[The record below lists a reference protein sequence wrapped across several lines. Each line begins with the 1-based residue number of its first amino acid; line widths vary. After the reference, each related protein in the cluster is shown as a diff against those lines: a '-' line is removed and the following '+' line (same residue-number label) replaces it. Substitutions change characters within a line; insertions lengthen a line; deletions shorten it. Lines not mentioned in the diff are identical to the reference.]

1 MEQQNCF
8 GDKDKMN
15 DLLSAEKFLAGN
27 YNTFL
32 LESAT
37 PEVKHCL
44 LSLLQDT
51 HSMQQQIFVE
61 MQSRGWYQT
70 PKAEEQK
77 LMQAKQTFG
86 GSVSG

>member
-1 MEQQNCF
+1 MEQNCF
-8 GDKDKMN
+8 CDKDKMN
-15 DLLSAEKFLAGN
+15 DLLSAEKFLEGTHS
-27 YNTFL
+27 TFL

-61 MQSRGWYQT
+61 MQGRGWYQT
-70 PKAEEQK
+70 PKAEDQK
-77 LMQAKQTFG
+77 LMQTKQTFG
-86 GSVSG
+86 GKVSG